1 MKISGARCI
10 KVRGINI
17 HWKLPFPHKYR
28 SMAKYTYTIFYGKI
42 IIASRK
48 SFVSLLTCFL
58 QCIRNQA
65 DIKEIP
71 DRKCGWQ
78 RNIENMRRINEKGRE
93 ISSLHGK
100 LRHDNMAVLWHMI
113 ATKEQRRNNTYYQRN
128 SFKVFRC
135 YRDCKEAQNLRCGG
149 SRKPFELH
157 CARQVIYWKSNNW
170 ACTLTL
176 TRPR

>member
-1 MKISGARCI
+1 MKISGARFRR
-10 KVRGINI
+10 VRGINI

-28 SMAKYTYTIFYGKI
+28 STAKYTYTILYGKI

-48 SFVSLLTCFL
+48 SFVFLLTCFL

-78 RNIENMRRINEKGRE
+78 RNIENKRGINEKGRE
-93 ISSLHGK
+93 IFSLDGK

-113 ATKEQRRNNTYYQRN
+113 ATKE
-128 SFKVFRC
+128 
-135 YRDCKEAQNLRCGG
+135 
-149 SRKPFELH
+149 
-157 CARQVIYWKSNNW
+157 
-170 ACTLTL
+170 
-176 TRPR
+176 